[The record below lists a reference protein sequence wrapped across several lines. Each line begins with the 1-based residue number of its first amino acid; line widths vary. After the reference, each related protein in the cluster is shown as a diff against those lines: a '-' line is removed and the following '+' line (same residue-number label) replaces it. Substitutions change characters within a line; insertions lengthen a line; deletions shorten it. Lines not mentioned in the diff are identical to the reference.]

1 MTDLINLVSDKI
13 NKQIDRTRADESSP
27 KNTTLY
33 FSLLIETKD
42 LLNATM
48 SMLDE
53 YYISYDKSVGTSKVN
68 VKDK

>member
-1 MTDLINLVSDKI
+1 MINSVSDKI
-13 NKQIDRTRADESSP
+13 NKQIERTRADESSP

-48 SMLDE
+48 SILDE
-53 YYISYDKSVGTSKVN
+53 YYSSYDKSAETSPLAKKN
-68 VKDK
+68 KNT